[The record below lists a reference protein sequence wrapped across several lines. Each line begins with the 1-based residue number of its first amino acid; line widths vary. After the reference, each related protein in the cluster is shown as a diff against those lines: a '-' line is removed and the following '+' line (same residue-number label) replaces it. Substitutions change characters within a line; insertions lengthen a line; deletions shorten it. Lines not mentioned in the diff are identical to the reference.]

1 MCPAGVQGRGG
12 ASGPLRRAG
21 EAVGIRQRAGRE
33 RGTARTGKLPA
44 WIDATQYDGVFAVSE
59 ALCRALWMLKE
70 DASYWHRA
78 PSLTEK
84 ADTD

>member
-1 MCPAGVQGRGG
+1 MPCRCPGEGRGLG
-12 ASGPLRRAG
+12 APSESGGGRRNRSACWP
-21 EAVGIRQRAGRE
+21 RE
-33 RGTARTGKLPA
+33 RDGENRKTVPA